1 MLVSGKH
8 IGSAGTD
15 LFHQL
20 FVLTGAADA
29 VQPPQA
35 GENGLAETAKS
46 MTAGESGVVG
56 PDERKGAKIC
66 ACEFPSIKGGKPFNV
81 RKGSFRKMLSEIG
94 QPKPR
99 KKRTAK

>member
-1 MLVSGKH
+1 MLRRQGLEIQLV
-8 IGSAGTD
+8 AGGVVGGD
-15 LFHQL
+15 GLGVVVDDDGFKA
-20 FVLTGAADA
+20 GA
-29 VQPPQA
+29 
-35 GENGLAETAKS
+35 LS
-46 MTAGESGVVG
+46 GESGVVG